1 MSKDFLKNLKT
12 IKNDFKEF
20 SSFYIYIY
28 IRIYN
33 EINSKLKDFL
43 LILWDFYDL
52 NKEIFFEIKSE
63 NQTFFFVNALK
74 NT

>member
-43 LILWDFYDL
+43 LIL
-52 NKEIFFEIKSE
+52 
-63 NQTFFFVNALK
+63 
-74 NT
+74 